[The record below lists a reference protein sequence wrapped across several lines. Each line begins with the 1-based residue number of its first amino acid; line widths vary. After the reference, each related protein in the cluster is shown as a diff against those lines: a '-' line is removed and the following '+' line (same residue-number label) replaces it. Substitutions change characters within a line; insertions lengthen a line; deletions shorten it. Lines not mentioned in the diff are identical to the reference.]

1 MTWLVKNPVTG
12 EPAALTKRQVEV
24 LRTMR
29 RFGDS
34 EKAELVYEQGAG
46 CGWLGLDRVAP
57 RTVYALLRLCAIS
70 GDSFSDG
77 KVARYIINETGLGL
91 LREIEES
98 GK

>member
-1 MTWLVKNPVTG
+1 MTWIVNNPVTG
-12 EPAALTKRQVEV
+12 ELTPLTKRQVEV

-34 EKAELVYEQGAG
+34 EDAELVYERGAG

-57 RTVYALLRLCAIS
+57 RTIYALLRLCAIS
-70 GDSFSDG
+70 GDASSDG
-77 KVARYIINETGLGL
+77 KVASYIINETGLGL
-91 LREIEES
+91 LREIEER